1 MRKLG
6 KTSQSDDV
14 KNGHHGSNVG
24 VNTKHD
30 SSIKH
35 VIGTANYVD
44 DIAEPRGMLFVAT
57 GLSTM
62 AHARILSLDLDSV
75 KNSKGVVDVIVHD
88 DIPGDPDVSPVYTG
102 DLLLAKDL
110 VSYVGQPLFAVAAT
124 TQRLAQQAVRKA
136 VVEYEQL
143 EAVLTSKAALKQSS
157 FVLPTRTFF
166 MGDADAQM
174 NAAPNKLE
182 GEQMV
187 RGQEHF
193 YLEGQ
198 VALVIPLE
206 DGGVH
211 VHASSQHPSEVQ
223 KLVASVLGVNL
234 NQVQT
239 EVRRMGGGFGGKES
253 QAAIPGCM
261 AAVFAIRNNCAVKYR
276 MPRHDDMV
284 QTGKRHDFWNRYRCG
299 FDDAGRLLGV
309 DMELAGLCG
318 FSADLSEGI
327 VDRAMF
333 HADNAYYLNA
343 ARIVGYR
350 CKTNTVS
357 NTAFRGFGGPK
368 GMMAVEAMMEDVAL
382 SLGKDPL
389 DVRKVNLY
397 APGRDETPYG
407 QKVEQHILRTLID
420 QLEASSDYRARRE
433 SIVAFNKAANEKS
446 SPLLKGISLTPVKF
460 GISFTSTHLNQAGAL
475 MHVYTDG
482 SIQINH
488 GGTEMGQGLHT
499 KIAQIVAQTLGIDYA
514 RITVT
519 STRTDKVPNTS
530 PTAASSGTDMNG
542 MAAQDAATQIR
553 DRLTVFLADHFNTE
567 PVNIH
572 FANDCINVAGASHAF
587 ADMVQLAYMNR
598 VQLSAT
604 GFYKTPDVH
613 FDKQAG
619 KGHPF
624 YYYACG
630 AAVSEVLVDRM
641 TGEYKVTQVDILHD
655 VGDSINPAID
665 IGQIEGGFVQGMGW
679 LTTEELL
686 WDDTGRLISNS
697 PANYKIPTAYDVPE
711 NFNVELFAAQNHKPT
726 IYRSKAVGEP
736 PLMLA
741 ISVWCALR
749 DACAASADYKI
760 APKLN
765 SPATFE
771 QVYWAIDELQ
781 DQLRQ
786 KQS

>member
-1 MRKLG
+1 
-6 KTSQSDDV
+6 
-14 KNGHHGSNVG
+14 
-24 VNTKHD
+24 
-30 SSIKH
+30 
-35 VIGTANYVD
+35 
-44 DIAEPRGMLFVAT
+44 
-57 GLSTM
+57 
-62 AHARILSLDLDSV
+62 
-75 KNSKGVVDVIVHD
+75 
-88 DIPGDPDVSPVYTG
+88 
-102 DLLLAKDL
+102 
-110 VSYVGQPLFAVAAT
+110 
-124 TQRLAQQAVRKA
+124 
-136 VVEYEQL
+136 
-143 EAVLTSKAALKQSS
+143 
-157 FVLPTRTFF
+157 
-166 MGDADAQM
+166 
-174 NAAPNKLE
+174 
-182 GEQMV
+182 
-187 RGQEHF
+187 
-193 YLEGQ
+193 
-198 VALVIPLE
+198 
-206 DGGVH
+206 
-211 VHASSQHPSEVQ
+211 
-223 KLVASVLGVNL
+223 
-234 NQVQT
+234 
-239 EVRRMGGGFGGKES
+239 
-253 QAAIPGCM
+253 
-261 AAVFAIRNNCAVKYR
+261 
-276 MPRHDDMV
+276 
-284 QTGKRHDFWNRYRCG
+284 
-299 FDDAGRLLGV
+299 
-309 DMELAGLCG
+309 
-318 FSADLSEGI
+318 
-327 VDRAMF
+327 
-333 HADNAYYLNA
+333 
-343 ARIVGYR
+343 
-350 CKTNTVS
+350 
-357 NTAFRGFGGPK
+357 
-368 GMMAVEAMMEDVAL
+368 
-382 SLGKDPL
+382 
-389 DVRKVNLY
+389 
-397 APGRDETPYG
+397 
-407 QKVEQHILRTLID
+407 
-420 QLEASSDYRARRE
+420 
-433 SIVAFNKAANEKS
+433 
-446 SPLLKGISLTPVKF
+446 
-460 GISFTSTHLNQAGAL
+460 

-760 APKLN
+760 VPKLN

>member
-1 MRKLG
+1 
-6 KTSQSDDV
+6 
-14 KNGHHGSNVG
+14 
-24 VNTKHD
+24 
-30 SSIKH
+30 
-35 VIGTANYVD
+35 
-44 DIAEPRGMLFVAT
+44 
-57 GLSTM
+57 
-62 AHARILSLDLDSV
+62 
-75 KNSKGVVDVIVHD
+75 
-88 DIPGDPDVSPVYTG
+88 
-102 DLLLAKDL
+102 
-110 VSYVGQPLFAVAAT
+110 
-124 TQRLAQQAVRKA
+124 
-136 VVEYEQL
+136 
-143 EAVLTSKAALKQSS
+143 
-157 FVLPTRTFF
+157 
-166 MGDADAQM
+166 
-174 NAAPNKLE
+174 
-182 GEQMV
+182 
-187 RGQEHF
+187 
-193 YLEGQ
+193 
-198 VALVIPLE
+198 
-206 DGGVH
+206 
-211 VHASSQHPSEVQ
+211 
-223 KLVASVLGVNL
+223 
-234 NQVQT
+234 
-239 EVRRMGGGFGGKES
+239 
-253 QAAIPGCM
+253 
-261 AAVFAIRNNCAVKYR
+261 
-276 MPRHDDMV
+276 
-284 QTGKRHDFWNRYRCG
+284 
-299 FDDAGRLLGV
+299 
-309 DMELAGLCG
+309 
-318 FSADLSEGI
+318 
-327 VDRAMF
+327 
-333 HADNAYYLNA
+333 
-343 ARIVGYR
+343 
-350 CKTNTVS
+350 
-357 NTAFRGFGGPK
+357 
-368 GMMAVEAMMEDVAL
+368 
-382 SLGKDPL
+382 
-389 DVRKVNLY
+389 
-397 APGRDETPYG
+397 
-407 QKVEQHILRTLID
+407 
-420 QLEASSDYRARRE
+420 
-433 SIVAFNKAANEKS
+433 
-446 SPLLKGISLTPVKF
+446 
-460 GISFTSTHLNQAGAL
+460 

-567 PVNIH
+567 PVNIY
-572 FANDCINVAGASHAF
+572 FANDSINVAGTSHAF

-665 IGQIEGGFVQGMGW
+665 IGQIEGGFV
-679 LTTEELL
+679 
-686 WDDTGRLISNS
+686 
-697 PANYKIPTAYDVPE
+697 
-711 NFNVELFAAQNHKPT
+711 
-726 IYRSKAVGEP
+726 
-736 PLMLA
+736 